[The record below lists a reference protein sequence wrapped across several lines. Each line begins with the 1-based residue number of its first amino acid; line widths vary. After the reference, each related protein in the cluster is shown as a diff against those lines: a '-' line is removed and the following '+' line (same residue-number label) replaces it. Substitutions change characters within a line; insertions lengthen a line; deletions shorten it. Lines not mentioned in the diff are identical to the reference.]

1 MALIPWR
8 ETYPLTDLRSEMDSI
23 FNHLFDLSTGHEFD
37 PWEGFVFKTPAVDME
52 ETDKDI
58 VVKAEMP
65 GLEPRD
71 FQISLSDNI
80 LTIKGEKNE
89 EKKEE
94 KKNYHLLERRHGSF
108 YRSIILPSDVKGEK
122 VEANYSQGVLEIKLP
137 KTEPKKA
144 KKITIPVK

>member
-8 ETYPLTDLRSEMDSI
+8 ETYPLAVLRSEMDSV
-23 FNHLFDLSTGHEFD
+23 FDHLFDLATGHEFD

-52 ETDKDI
+52 ETDKEI
-58 VVKAEMP
+58 IVKAEMP

-71 FQISLSDNI
+71 FQISLADNI

-94 KKNYHLLERRHGSF
+94 KKNYHMIERRHGSF
-108 YRSIILPSDVKGEK
+108 YRSIMLPFDVKGDK
-122 VEANYSQGVLEIKLP
+122 VEANYSKGILEIKLP
-137 KTEPKKA
+137 KTGPKKA